1 MLEWLFPIK
10 DLVCVLLV
18 YLFLLFRSLCNP
30 GWRFVHFIIVFKVL
44 PLLFINFIR
53 GQLAGV
59 SDLLLPHGFRERDSG
74 CQASFTLLAP
84 DAVYLVTYLSL
95 LFIFPTLFYYFPVVV
110 SWMLS
115 SFCHFLWVITS
126 GHWFSPESNLII
138 FSALLQASLLFLLL
152 YISIYFCAVLGIE
165 PRSLHLLGKDSIS
178 ELCPSPHRF

>member
-10 DLVCVLLV
+10 ASVCVLLI
-18 YLFLLFRSLCNP
+18 YLFLFFLFLSNS
-30 GWRFVHFIIVFKVL
+30 GWRFVHFVTVFEVL
-44 PLLFINFIR
+44 PLIFINFIR
-53 GQLAGV
+53 RQLAGV

-84 DAVYLVTYLSL
+84 DAVYLATYLSL
-95 LFIFPTLFYYFPVVV
+95 LFIFPHFPRVV

-126 GHWFSPESNLII
+126 GHWSSSESNLII
-138 FSALLQASLLFLLL
+138 FSALLQALLLFLLL
-152 YISIYFCAVLGIE
+152 YISIYFCVVLGIE
-165 PRSLHLLGKDSIS
+165 PRKSLHLLGKDSIS